1 MALETFF
8 SVASS
13 VAAVSWLL
21 LAAVPSRWS
30 WPVRVARWAVVA
42 LAFGYVALLASF
54 WTRGEGGFGSLAD
67 VARLF
72 ETPGLLLAGWVHY
85 LAFDLLV
92 GSWER
97 EEAVRIG
104 LGAWFLVPSLFLTF
118 MFGPAGW
125 LCFLG
130 LRRFHRAGAQP

>member
-1 MALETFF
+1 MNLETVF

-13 VAAVSWLL
+13 LAMVGWLL
-21 LAAVPSRWS
+21 LAFVPRRFL
-30 WPVRVARWAVVA
+30 WPVGVARLVALA
-42 LAFGYVALLASF
+42 LAFGYVALVAAF
-54 WTRGEGGFGSLAD
+54 FARAEGGFGSLAD
-67 VARLF
+67 VAQLF
-72 ETPGLLLAGWVHY
+72 DEPGALLAGWVHY

-97 EEAVRIG
+97 EEAARIG
-104 LGAWFLVPSLFLTF
+104 LGPLMLIPSLFLTL

-130 LRRFHRAGAQP
+130 LRRFHQARQA

>member
-1 MALETFF
+1 MNLETVF

-13 VAAVSWLL
+13 LAAVGWLL
-21 LAAVPSRWS
+21 LALVPRRFL
-30 WPVRVARWAVVA
+30 WPVRAARLVALA
-42 LAFGYVALLASF
+42 LAFGYAALLATFLS
-54 WTRGEGGFGSLAD
+54 RGDGGFGSLSQVAD
-67 VARLF
+67 LF
-72 ETPGLLLAGWVHY
+72 QEPGLLLAGWVHY

-104 LGAWFLVPSLFLTF
+104 VGPLMLIPSLFLTF

-130 LRRFHRAGAQP
+130 LRRFHQARQP

>member
-1 MALETFF
+1 MSLETVF

-13 VAAVSWLL
+13 LAMVGWLV
-21 LAAVPSRWS
+21 LAFVPRKFA
-30 WPVRVARWAVVA
+30 WPVSVARVIALA
-42 LAFGYVALLASF
+42 LAFGYLALIAAF
-54 WTRGEGGFGSLAD
+54 FARAEGGFGSLSD
-67 VARLF
+67 VAELF
-72 ETPGLLLAGWVHY
+72 TQPGALLAGWVHY

-104 LGAWFLVPSLFLTF
+104 LGPLLLIPSLYLTL

-130 LRRFHRAGAQP
+130 LRRFHQARQS

>member
-1 MALETFF
+1 MSLETVF
-8 SVASS
+8 SMASS
-13 VAAVSWLL
+13 LAFVGWLV
-21 LAAVPSRWS
+21 LAFVPRKFS
-30 WPVRVARWAVVA
+30 WPVRVARLIVLA
-42 LAFGYVALLASF
+42 LAFVYVALIAAF
-54 WTRGEGGFGSLAD
+54 FAQADGGFGSLSE
-67 VARLF
+67 VAQLF
-72 ETPGLLLAGWVHY
+72 TEPGALLAGWVHY

-104 LGAWFLVPSLFLTF
+104 LGPLMLVPSLYLTL

-130 LRRFHRAGAQP
+130 LRRYHRARQA

>member
-1 MALETFF
+1 MSLETFF
-8 SVASS
+8 S
-13 VAAVSWLL
+13 AAGG
-21 LAAVPSRWS
+21 LAAVGWLALAVVPRRFG
-30 WPVRVARWAVVA
+30 WPVRVARGLAVV
-42 LAFGYVALLASF
+42 LAFGYAALLGAF
-54 WTRGEGGFGSLAD
+54 WTRGEGSFGSLEQ
-67 VARLF
+67 VAQLF
-72 ETPGLLLAGWVHY
+72 QEPGLLLAGWVHY

-104 LGAWFLVPSLFLTF
+104 LGPWMLIPSLFLTF

-130 LRRFHRAGAQP
+130 LRRFHQARQS

>member
-1 MALETFF
+1 MELETFF

-13 VAAVSWLL
+13 VAAVTWVV
-21 LAAVPSRWS
+21 LAVTPSRWA
-30 WPVRVARWAVVA
+30 WPVQAARWVAVA
-42 LAFGYVALLASF
+42 LAFGYVALLGAF
-54 WTRGEGGFGSLAD
+54 WARGEGGFGSLAQ

-72 ETPGLLLAGWVHY
+72 EQPGLLLAGWVHY

-97 EEAVRIG
+97 EEAIRIG
-104 LGAWFLVPSLFLTF
+104 LGPWMLVPSLFLTF

-130 LRRFHRAGAQP
+130 LRRFHQARKP

>member
-1 MALETFF
+1 MSLETVF

-13 VAAVSWLL
+13 FAVVGWLL
-21 LAAVPSRWS
+21 LAFVPRRFL
-30 WPVRVARWAVVA
+30 WPVRAARLIA
-42 LAFGYVALLASF
+42 LALALVYVALLAAF
-54 WTRGEGGFGSLAD
+54 FARAEGGFGSLAE

-72 ETPGLLLAGWVHY
+72 DEPGALLAGWVHY

-97 EEAVRIG
+97 EEATRIG
-104 LGAWFLVPSLFLTF
+104 LGPLMLVPSLFLTF

-130 LRRFHRAGAQP
+130 LRRFQQAR